1 MAYDPT
7 DVNEEI
13 TRKGFE
19 TLMNVVGKYRDGYIS
34 SEAYSEAVGAVWGT
48 TAGLV
53 IQEASDTFDE
63 ALNALQKTTSKH
75 ARMYFNTKQKRFVL
89 ASWTIGKPEIK
100 LSFIGGKFEQQVKAF
115 DSPLKAREAF
125 QKVIAKLDADDSSN
139 LIYGDDI
146 DSWA

>member
-53 IQEASDTFDE
+53 KQEASDTFDE
-63 ALNALQKTTSKH
+63 ALNVLQKTTSKH
-75 ARMYFNTKQKRFVL
+75 E
-89 ASWTIGKPEIK
+89 IGRAH
-100 LSFIGGKFEQQVKAF
+100 V
-115 DSPLKAREAF
+115 
-125 QKVIAKLDADDSSN
+125 
-139 LIYGDDI
+139 
-146 DSWA
+146 